1 MKINHICLM
10 AGHSTKDGGAVV
22 CGGPEPGLSEYQLAC
37 RYLPEI
43 ARQLRGKG
51 YDVTI
56 TSREQAGGTT
66 PSYSGRAALATGAQL
81 AIEFHFNSCAGS
93 NASGAECLYWYA
105 SAKGEYLAT
114 VLARSCAAVL
124 GLRNRGAK
132 PRFSN
137 AVQAKAHGYD
147 ASAARGAGMFETCW
161 DSPQVCIPVMVE
173 PCFAGSNEVDAV
185 RLLRTVANG
194 EFATAMAEGIDL
206 AAKAIENSSMHLAQ

>member
-10 AGHSTKDGGAVV
+10 PGHSTKDGGAVV